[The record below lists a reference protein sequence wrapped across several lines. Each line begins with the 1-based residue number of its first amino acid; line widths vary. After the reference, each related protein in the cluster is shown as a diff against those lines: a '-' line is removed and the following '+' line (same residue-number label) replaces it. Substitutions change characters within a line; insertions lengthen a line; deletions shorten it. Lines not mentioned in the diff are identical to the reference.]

1 MTGDGKLRWVLELAA
16 AQNRCTM
23 ADLTVLDKANDPFRV
38 DTPAGHRDGEW
49 LAALVSDLGL
59 GDRTIHLRGLH
70 YAAIGRKKP
79 DGTPYANTAKEWLWL
94 STEAAKAARW
104 LGCIPFG
111 QITDQR
117 NTPPVIRVFQWPDPG
132 AYLSTDLDIE
142 IPDDIEPA
150 LYTRDFR
157 GVQPCKLVLIGE
169 KSSLEPVLAPA
180 ASPYQASLSPPP
192 P

>member
-94 STEAAKAARW
+94 APPAAQAAPGRGVDS
-104 LGCIPFG
+104 LRPNPHPR
-111 QITDQR
+111 D
-117 NTPPVIRVFQWPDPG
+117 TPPVV
-132 AYLSTDLDIE
+132 
-142 IPDDIEPA
+142 
-150 LYTRDFR
+150 R
-157 GVQPCKLVLIGE
+157 GFPW
-169 KSSLEPVLAPA
+169 A
-180 ASPYQASLSPPP
+180 
-192 P
+192 